1 MDKRKTKEIELV
13 ETGLRTQFENEM
25 HIRQDMVTRLQKT
38 GDEKLFNINSELAKQ
53 TQGREQQ
60 GDQVKLFMRDKVT
73 DVIQTMAKDRE
84 DTDG

>member
-53 TQGREQQ
+53 TQGRE
-60 GDQVKLFMRDKVT
+60 
-73 DVIQTMAKDRE
+73 
-84 DTDG
+84 